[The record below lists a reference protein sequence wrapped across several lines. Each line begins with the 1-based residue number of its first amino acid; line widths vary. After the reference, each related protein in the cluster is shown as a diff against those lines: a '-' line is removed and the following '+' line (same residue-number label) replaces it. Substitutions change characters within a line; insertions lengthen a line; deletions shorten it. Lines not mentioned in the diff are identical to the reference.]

1 MTTEEK
7 LKHFQEICMTD
18 AREKSARMLDDC
30 VRALEAAFE
39 EHKADAERRATMQE
53 EAQREKLEREKNK
66 KLSIG
71 QLDQKREI
79 SRRQEELKDKLFVEV
94 KDMLAN
100 FMETREYQELL
111 EKQVQAA
118 KDFAGDEAL
127 IIYMDPSDED
137 KPRRLALHHNVTVKI
152 SEYSFNGGIRAVV
165 PAKHVLID
173 SSFDTKLKEARHDFT
188 FDLGGK

>member
-1 MTTEEK
+1 
-7 LKHFQEICMTD
+7 
-18 AREKSARMLDDC
+18 MLDDC

-137 KPRRLALHHNVTVKI
+137 KARRLALHHNVTVKI

>member
-1 MTTEEK
+1 
-7 LKHFQEICMTD
+7 
-18 AREKSARMLDDC
+18 
-30 VRALEAAFE
+30 
-39 EHKADAERRATMQE
+39 
-53 EAQREKLEREKNK
+53 
-66 KLSIG
+66 
-71 QLDQKREI
+71 
-79 SRRQEELKDKLFVEV
+79 
-94 KDMLAN
+94 
-100 FMETREYQELL
+100 METREYQELL

-137 KPRRLALHHNVTVKI
+137 KARRLALHHNVTVKI